1 MKTLISLTVGL
12 IITSYSYGQTIT
24 PQTINSTGGSERK
37 GNVRIDWSVGEM
49 SLVNKLTDDYTGLII
64 TNGLIQPY
72 TDNPS
77 SVNNAVAFDR
87 DEIRILP
94 NPTRGKLE
102 INIDTKQQG
111 RISISLYDALGTLLY
126 VKQVIGYGYGL
137 IETIEMGRFTHGTY
151 MLKVELIPAGGFVK
165 KRGAFKITKID

>member
-1 MKTLISLTVGL
+1 MKNLVIMTIGL
-12 IITSYSYGQTIT
+12 ILCAYSFGQTIT

-64 TNGLIQPY
+64 TNGFIQPY

-102 INIDTKQQG
+102 INVNTKQQG
-111 RISISLYDALGTLLY
+111 RISITLYDALGTLLY

-137 IETIEMGRFTHGTY
+137 IETFDMTRFTHGAY
-151 MLKVELIPAGGFVK
+151 MLKVELIPAAGFVK
-165 KRGAFKITKID
+165 KRG